1 MAGMKEML
9 KMLQSGQR
17 SEYVTKDGS
26 GGSKGVSMKDAI
38 RRKKLKEKL
47 SVRKSEYR
55 PSEELKAEIA
65 EARSREYT
73 EEEPEMTLDELR
85 SFNEELG
92 KKMLERQRIK
102 MRLKERE
109 KIMGIGE

>member
-38 RRKKLKEKL
+38 RRRKLKDKM
-47 SVRKSEYR
+47 SVKKSEYR
-55 PSEELKAEIA
+55 PSQELKEEIS

-73 EEEPEMTLDELR
+73 PEEPEMSLDELR

-92 KKMLERQRIK
+92 KKLLERQRLK

-109 KIMGIGE
+109 EIMGIGE